1 MKSCCLHE
9 RASNT
14 KNAEI
19 ICTVSFLNYGVDSIY
34 MFPILDCSDIF
45 IRNSTCLLETTKW
58 ETTKGQGKLLGVMT
72 MLPFPRRIVTVL
84 QSQHI
89 YMLYS

>member
-45 IRNSTCLLETTKW
+45 IRNSTCLLETTK
-58 ETTKGQGKLLGVMT
+58 
-72 MLPFPRRIVTVL
+72 
-84 QSQHI
+84 
-89 YMLYS
+89 